1 MDSRALIYGYERSG
15 VSHDNRTGTVEQSL
29 RQFYDERGWKA
40 DGAVSVDAALWED
53 TRECAVHYVRGC
65 RLRLL
70 DFLPKSGSSLL
81 DAASGPIQY
90 PEYLQYSAGFGVR
103 ICVDISAEALK
114 QAETKLG
121 PRGKY
126 LNCSILDLPLE
137 ANSVDAAVSL
147 HTIYH
152 IEADSQE
159 KAVRELLRVVK
170 PGAPLLVVYANPDR
184 LSSRIAR
191 LARKILGRNE
201 LGGHGEIYY
210 HAHPVSWWRRF
221 EGVAEMDI
229 RTWRVLTA
237 KVSRLVA
244 PDNFLGRLFLG
255 ALFRLENIFPHASL
269 PFAAYPLIVL
279 RKR

>member
-1 MDSRALIYGYERSG
+1 METVTHEPKARA
-15 VSHDNRTGTVEQSL
+15 VEESL
-29 RQFYDERGWKA
+29 RQFYDQRGWK
-40 DGAVSVDAALWED
+40 DEGEVSLDAALWED
-53 TRECAVHYVRGC
+53 TRTCAEDYVRGC

-70 DFLPKSGSSLL
+70 DFLPARGERLL

-90 PEYLQYSAGFGVR
+90 PEYLAYSAGFGKR

-114 QAETKLG
+114 KAERKLG
-121 PRGKY
+121 ARGEY
-126 LNCSILDLPLE
+126 LNCSILDLPL
-137 ANSVDAAVSL
+137 AKNSVDAAVSL

-152 IEADSQE
+152 IEAGAQE
-159 KAVRELLRVVK
+159 RAVRELLRVLK

-191 LARKILGRNE
+191 LARKALGRDDQ
-201 LGGHGEIYY
+201 GGKGEVYY
-210 HAHPVSWWRRF
+210 HAYPLGWWNHF
-221 EGVAEMDI
+221 SDEAEVEV
-229 RTWRVLTA
+229 RTWRTLTA

-244 PDNFLGRLFLG
+244 PNNFLGKFLLG
-255 ALFRLENIFPHASL
+255 LLYRLEGLFPRGML